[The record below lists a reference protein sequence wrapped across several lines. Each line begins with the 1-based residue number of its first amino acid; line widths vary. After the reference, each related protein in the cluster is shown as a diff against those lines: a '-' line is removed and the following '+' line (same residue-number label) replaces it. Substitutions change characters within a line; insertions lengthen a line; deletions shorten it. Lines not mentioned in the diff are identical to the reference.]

1 MSIVADKQNKT
12 LLFLVKTILGK
23 IRHNYSTYSYNV
35 FTVCGVNT
43 GLVQPLE
50 QASSNRVNINLIL
63 HS

>member
-12 LLFLVKTILGK
+12 LLSLVKTILGK
-23 IRHNYSTYSYNV
+23 IRHNSTYSYV